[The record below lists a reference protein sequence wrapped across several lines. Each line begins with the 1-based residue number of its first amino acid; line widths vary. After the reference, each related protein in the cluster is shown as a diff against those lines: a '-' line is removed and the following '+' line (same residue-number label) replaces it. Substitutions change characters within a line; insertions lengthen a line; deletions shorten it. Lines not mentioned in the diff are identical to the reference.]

1 MLPGKSVESPMS
13 ITETQPHSWR
23 TTRIAEKRRGVR
35 MNSRVPVGVEWE
47 NPEGEKSRHQAFT
60 CVVSSYGCLVVLPDD
75 LPLEQQVRVVNLTNE
90 QGLSGVVVWKG
101 NVRDEGW
108 ELGIEL
114 TQPPMDFWGL
124 EL

>member
-1 MLPGKSVESPMS
+1 MRTLSTTKLK
-13 ITETQPHSWR
+13 TERLHSADA
-23 TTRIAEKRRGVR
+23 TAEKRRGVR

-47 NPEGEKSRHQAFT
+47 ASGRKIRNRAFT
-60 CVVSSYGCLVVLPDD
+60 CVVSSYGCLVVLPENLAID
-75 LPLEQQVRVVNLTNE
+75 QQVVVVNLVNE
-90 QGLSGVVVWKG
+90 QTIPGTVVWRG
-101 NVRDEGW
+101 SFRDGGW